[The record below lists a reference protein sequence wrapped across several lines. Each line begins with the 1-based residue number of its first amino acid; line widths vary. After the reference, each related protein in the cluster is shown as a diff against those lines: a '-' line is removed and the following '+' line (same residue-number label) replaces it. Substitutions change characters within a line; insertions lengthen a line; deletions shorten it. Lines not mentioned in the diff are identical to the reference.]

1 MNKFEKLLKDHKEEL
16 NLDSVNPEIWLS
28 IENKVLKRKN
38 RRTILFLRWL
48 SAAAAI
54 ALMLWIVPQ
63 FIEDKNIR
71 LTPEDLIA
79 QFNLEQNN
87 YPGLI
92 YTKTNQLGD
101 AKIPV
106 DRKDDFKILLDQL
119 EFLDK
124 QYQEY
129 LRYVQ
134 DNGYQTFI
142 GKQLAN
148 YYETKIELL
157 DKIHSEI
164 EKINSY
170 EATNNDK
177 IPLVN
182 LKL

>member
-1 MNKFEKLLKDHKEEL
+1 MNEFEKHLKNHKKEL
-16 NLDSVNPEIWLS
+16 NMDSLNPEIWLN
-28 IENKVLKRKN
+28 IENQMLKRKN
-38 RRTILFLRWL
+38 RKTVILLRWV
-48 SAAAAI
+48 SVAAAI
-54 ALMLWIVPQ
+54 VLGIF
-63 FIEDKNIR
+63 FIPSLLEQNPTKVTSN
-71 LTPEDLIA
+71 DLITH
-79 QFNLEQNN
+79 FNLGQNN
-87 YPGLI
+87 YPELVFA
-92 YTKTNQLGD
+92 KTNLLGQ

-106 DRKDDFKILLDQL
+106 DLKDDFKILLDQL

-129 LRYVQ
+129 LRYVEK
-134 DNGYQTFI
+134 NGYQKFI

-164 EKINSY
+164 QKINSY
-170 EATNNDK
+170 ESTNDEQ